1 MLCLQHW
8 GTVVPA
14 IAPVHCSITNTIY
27 YIHLYLLIA
36 LLNHVS
42 SQDRVAAGIKKLKEA
57 RKKGGQMRMDSFF
70 KAKPVAEGSG
80 SSASG
85 AKRKPEPAKKGSAKG
100 GAKGG
105 GAKGKAPAAKK
116 AKK

>member
-1 MLCLQHW
+1 VRYHLSTAASL
-8 GTVVPA
+8 T
-14 IAPVHCSITNTIY
+14 
-27 YIHLYLLIA
+27 LYLVHLIHSIRY
-36 LLNHVS
+36 LITCT
-42 SQDRVAAGIKKLKEA
+42 QDRVAAGIKKLKEA

-85 AKRKPEPAKKGSAKG
+85 KRKPDPAKKGSAKG
-100 GAKGG
+100 GTKG

>member
-1 MLCLQHW
+1 LTATSL
-8 GTVVPA
+8 TL
-14 IAPVHCSITNTIY
+14 SITYTCIY
-27 YIHLYLLIA
+27 TLRYPCATQLHDQ
-36 LLNHVS
+36 
-42 SQDRVAAGIKKLKEA
+42 QDRVAAGIKKLKEA

-80 SSASG
+80 SSSG

-100 GAKGG
+100 GAKGT
-105 GAKGKAPAAKK
+105 KGKAPAAKK